1 MIPYKYNKLYTLI
14 SEELNVK
21 EDLVD
26 DFINFYYKEVRST
39 LSNLNHTKVNID
51 GLGVFSIKPRSVD
64 KLINRYQKTIDN
76 SNNYS
81 FKSYFNKKQLE
92 SKLDD
97 LYNIQEKI
105 RKEKEDRK
113 KFLSEKYKK
122 DMD

>member
-1 MIPYKYNKLYTLI
+1 M
-14 SEELNVK
+14 S
-21 EDLVD
+21 D
-26 DFINFYYKEVRST
+26 
-39 LSNLNHTKVNID
+39 
-51 GLGVFSIKPRSVD
+51 
-64 KLINRYQKTIDN
+64 
-76 SNNYS
+76 
-81 FKSYFNKKQLE
+81 KKQLE

>member
-39 LSNLNHTKVNID
+39 LSDLNHTKVNID

>member
-39 LSNLNHTKVNID
+39 LSDLNHTKVNID

-113 KFLSEKYKK
+113 NFLSEKYKK

>member
-76 SNNYS
+76 YNNYS

-92 SKLDD
+92 SKLND

-113 KFLSEKYKK
+113 NFLSEKYKK

>member
-105 RKEKEDRK
+105 RKEKENRK
-113 KFLSEKYKK
+113 NFLSEKYKK

>member
-113 KFLSEKYKK
+113 NFLSEKYKK